1 MISCAQAALDVV
13 DTLSRTVIF
22 AHYIARSQKSPEED
36 MFSQAWV
43 ETLYIAPG
51 HCECRVYAMPYPM
64 APNQTPAD
72 LATTHQLH
80 DWREI
85 AKLDRDHALVYIEP
99 GYADFSSDIVGRQ
112 GGAHFEVI
120 RHAA

>member
-1 MISCAQAALDVV
+1 VV
-13 DTLSRTVIF
+13 DTLSETVIL
-22 AHYIARSQKSPEED
+22 ARYIARSQKPPEED
-36 MFSQAWV
+36 MSSRQWV

-51 HCECRVYAMPYPM
+51 HSECRVYAMPYPL
-64 APNQTPAD
+64 APNQNPAD
-72 LATTHQLH
+72 LAMKHQLH

-99 GYADFSSDIVGRQ
+99 GYADFISDIVGRQ
-112 GGAHFEVI
+112 GGSHFEVT